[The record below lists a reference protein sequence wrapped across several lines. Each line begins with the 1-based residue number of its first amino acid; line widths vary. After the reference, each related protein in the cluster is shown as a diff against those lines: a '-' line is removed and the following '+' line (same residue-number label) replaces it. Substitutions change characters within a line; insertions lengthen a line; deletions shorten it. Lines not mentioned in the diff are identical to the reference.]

1 MYNEGLIKAI
11 KIGGGLIALV
21 LVFALGYGTASSQ
34 SKAKQEQETTTQTE
48 QQEATAPQQELERS
62 DVEDFLV
69 AYYTRRDLGENR
81 KRYKPF
87 MTEGLYTA
95 TVSEEDQPLEKTYQ
109 GYVVDRIYQEATIYI
124 DSEHQVAIAQVRY
137 SQLILEEKDKRD
149 GKSYTE
155 QGTATLR
162 LTYSETAEGFLLNNM
177 ESIVLSDGTELS
189 QGSRLDAIVG
199 KTSE

>member
-11 KIGGGLIALV
+11 KIGGGLLALV

-34 SKAKQEQETTTQTE
+34 SKAKQEQVTTTQTK
-48 QQEATAPQQELERS
+48 QQEATAPKKELERS

-95 TVSEEDQPLEKTYQ
+95 TVSEEDKPLEKTYQ
-109 GYVVDRIYQEATIYI
+109 GYVVDRVYQEATIYI
-124 DSEHQVAIAQVRY
+124 DSEHQVAIAQVHY

-162 LTYSETAEGFLLNNM
+162 LTYSETAEGFLLNNI
-177 ESIVLSDGTELS
+177 ESIVLSDGTEVVGAFGLS
-189 QGSRLDAIVG
+189 HS
-199 KTSE
+199 